1 MNFRK
6 IYDGFVFSCLE
17 KLCEITCPSVGWSV
31 TDIFV
36 LVYAV
41 AGWIIYDYSRVRKK
55 REEMIL
61 TYP

>member
-1 MNFRK
+1 MDQPNPTE
-6 IYDGFVFSCLE
+6 DLD
-17 KLCEITCPSVGWSV
+17 
-31 TDIFV
+31 TDELNIFV